1 MKKTEI
7 IKVKKMPIRI
17 FLFFIFILLADQ
29 ATSQISPKHEGALK
43 IENGIGIEVIKG
55 DFTNPPVQY
64 RMLQMSH
71 QPIMDGTLDSLKKY
85 GYGGVVS
92 NVGFGNY
99 LQSDKEWQLFDDY
112 QKRCTELGLGFWL
125 YDEKGYPSGKAGG
138 LTLQGHPE
146 YETIGITFSRTEGS
160 GKISHPIP
168 PGKRYFDD
176 PVYICAAPVTNGLY
190 DFTKM
195 IDLTK
200 GNKKGED
207 TLKWQTPDQQ
217 QWGILSFHLKRM
229 YEGTHIVT
237 NVSDTGRYIN
247 IIDREAIARFINLT
261 HEAYKSRMGDALP
274 KSVHA
279 VFTDEPSLMTSYL
292 KNEVTLLPAI
302 PWSRTFR
309 AEFEAK
315 YGYDIV
321 TSLPYLFEDG
331 GAETVYKRLDYWSFV
346 SGLIEENYYGQIQN
360 WCRAN
365 GPAASGHGLLEESL
379 YWHAVYEGNL
389 FRDLRRMD
397 LPGLDMLTSDPMG
410 LARSTQIPVPKF
422 VSSVTHMTG
431 KWENMSETSAHQ
443 QRAAKIPVSFAMRM
457 ATVGYQY
464 ALGLTR
470 VTSYYGYN
478 EFTDPERKIFN
489 DYIGRLGL
497 LLTQGKHQA
506 DIAVYYPI
514 QTMWGS
520 ITPTRKTTWEPPDPR
535 RTEPVPAKATR
546 NQGLYLTN
554 HIIPY
559 TPDLPDAQRV
569 DAAFGEVSRELL
581 ASQLDFDYMDDQAL
595 SEATLQNGKLLI
607 NGEAFS
613 CLVLPETTVIPLA
626 TYKKIAAF
634 VSAGGSLVVLGQLP
648 RLGLN
653 KLETTDVIL
662 LSDQLRKSKKVKMVV
677 MIPEIQEAVRKFVT
691 PDLKLDRPCRELF
704 YNHRN
709 YDQND
714 SYYLINLSD
723 QPVEREVTFRASGNI
738 ENWNPVNGQIHPV
751 TGISRGERTNM
762 KIRLKPFESTIL
774 LFSKMK

>member
-1 MKKTEI
+1 M
-7 IKVKKMPIRI
+7 RI
-17 FLFFIFILLADQ
+17 ALFFLFILSSTCL
-29 ATSQISPKHEGALK
+29 IGRNSPKQERRLK
-43 IENGIGIEVIKG
+43 SEKGIGIAVIKG
-55 DFTNPPVQY
+55 NFSNPPAQY

-71 QPIMDGTLDSLKKY
+71 QPKLDGTLDSLKKY

-99 LQSDKEWQLFDDY
+99 LQSDTEWQLFDDY

-146 YETIGITFSRTEGS
+146 YETIGITCSRTEGS
-160 GKISHPIP
+160 GKIAHSIP
-168 PGKRYFDD
+168 SGKRYFDD
-176 PVYICAAPVTNGLY
+176 PVFICAAPVSNGLY
-190 DFTKM
+190 DFSKM

-200 GNKKGED
+200 ANKNGAD
-207 TLKWQTPDQQ
+207 TIKWQAPDQQ
-217 QWGILSFHLKRM
+217 QWGILSFQFKKM

-261 HEAYKSRMGDALP
+261 HEAYKSRIGDALP

-309 AEFEAK
+309 EEFKAK

-321 TSLPYLFEDG
+321 SSLPYLFEYG
-331 GAETVYKRLDYWSFV
+331 GTKTVYKRLDYWSFV

-360 WCRAN
+360 WCHAN

-397 LPGLDMLTSDPMG
+397 LPGLDMLTSDPMA
-410 LARSTQIPVPKF
+410 LAHSSQIPVPKF

-443 QRAAKIPVSFAMRM
+443 QRAAKIPVSFAMRL
-457 ATVGYQY
+457 ATIGYQY

-489 DYIGRLGL
+489 DYIGRLGVT
-497 LLTQGKHQA
+497 LTYGKHKA
-506 DIAVYYPI
+506 DVAVYYPI

-535 RTEPVPAKATR
+535 RTEPVPAKTTK
-546 NQGLYLTN
+546 NQGLYLTS

-559 TPDLPDAQRV
+559 APDLPDAQRV

-581 ASQLDFDYMDDQAL
+581 ASQIDFDYMDDQAL
-595 SEATLQNGKLLI
+595 SEATLHNGKFRI
-607 NGEAFS
+607 KGEAFS
-613 CLVLPETTVIPLA
+613 CLVLPETKIIPLS
-626 TYKKIAAF
+626 TYKTISSFNA
-634 VSAGGSLVVLGQLP
+634 AGGSVVVLGSLPQL
-648 RLGLN
+648 GMN
-653 KLETTDVIL
+653 EEETKDVIRISAL
-662 LSDQLRKSKKVKMVV
+662 LGASKNVKIVAQ
-677 MIPEIQEAVRKFVT
+677 IPEIQNAVSAFVN
-691 PDLKLDRPCRELF
+691 PDLKLDIPCRELF
-704 YNHRN
+704 YNHRKDIN
-709 YDQND
+709 ADI
-714 SYYLINLSD
+714 YYLINLSD
-723 QPVEREVTFRASGNI
+723 QPVEREFTFRATGNL
-738 ENWNPVNGQIHPV
+738 ESWNPMNGGIHPV
-751 TGISRGERTNM
+751 KGVRKGESNILNIRM
-762 KIRLKPFESTIL
+762 EAYESKIFV
-774 LFSKMK
+774 FSKMR

>member
-1 MKKTEI
+1 MA
-7 IKVKKMPIRI
+7 IRI
-17 FLFFIFILLADQ
+17 VLFFIFILLANH
-29 ATSQISPKHEGALK
+29 ATSQISPNHKGALLSNK
-43 IENGIGIEVIKG
+43 GSGIAAIKG
-55 DFTNPPVQY
+55 DFSNPPVRY

-71 QPIMDGTLDSLKKY
+71 QPKLDGTLDSLKKY

-99 LQSDKEWQLFDDY
+99 LQSDKEWQLFEDY
-112 QKRCTELGLGFWL
+112 QKRCSELGLGFWL

-138 LTLQGHPE
+138 LTLKEHPE
-146 YETIGITFSRTEGS
+146 YETIGIICSRTEGI
-160 GKISHPIP
+160 GKITHPIP
-168 PGKRYFDD
+168 SGKRYFDN
-176 PVYICAAPVTNGLY
+176 PVFICAAPVTNGRY
-190 DFTKM
+190 DFSKM

-200 GNKKGED
+200 KNKKGED
-207 TLKWQTPDQQ
+207 TIEWQTPDQH
-217 QWGILSFHLKRM
+217 QWGILSFRLKRM

-247 IIDREAIARFINLT
+247 IIDREAIARFIYLT

-292 KNEVTLLPAI
+292 KNDDTLLPAI

-309 AEFEAK
+309 DEFKAK

-331 GAETVYKRLDYWSFV
+331 GEKTVYKRLDYWSFV
-346 SGLIEENYYGQIQN
+346 SSLIEENYYGQIQN
-360 WCRAN
+360 WCHAN

-379 YWHAVYEGNL
+379 YWHTVYEGNL

-397 LPGLDMLTSDPMG
+397 LPGLDMLTSDPMA
-410 LARSTQIPVPKF
+410 LAHSSQIPVPKF

-443 QRAAKIPVSFAMRM
+443 QRAAKIPVSFAMRLG
-457 ATVGYQY
+457 TIGYQY

-478 EFTDPERKIFN
+478 EFTDSERTIFN

-497 LLTQGKHQA
+497 TLTYGKHKA
-506 DIAVYYPI
+506 DVAVYYPI

-535 RTEPVPAKATR
+535 RTESVPAKTIR
-546 NQGLYLTN
+546 NQGLYLTT
-554 HIIPY
+554 HIISY
-559 TPDLPDAQRV
+559 APDLPDAQRV

-581 ASQLDFDYMDDQAL
+581 ANQIDFDYMDDQAL
-595 SEATLQNGKLLI
+595 SEATLQNGKLLM

-613 CLVLPETTVIPLA
+613 CLILPESKIIPLS
-626 TYKKIAAF
+626 TYKKIAGF
-634 VSAGGSLVVLGQLP
+634 ISAGGSVVVLGKLP
-648 RLGLN
+648 QVGLN
-653 KLETTDVIL
+653 EQETKSVLRI
-662 LSDQLRKSKKVKMVV
+662 SDQLSKSKKVKIIGA
-677 MIPEIQEAVRKFVT
+677 IPEIQNAVSVFVN
-691 PDLKLDRPCRELF
+691 PDLKLDIPCRELF

-709 YDQND
+709 DD
-714 SYYLINLSD
+714 KTAIYYLINLSD
-723 QPVEREVTFRASGNI
+723 QLVERTITFRATGNL
-738 ENWNPVNGQIHPV
+738 ESWNPLNGEISPLSV
-751 TGISRGERTNM
+751 TRKGSNTSL
-762 KIRLKPFESTIL
+762 KIQLEPFESKIMV
-774 LFSKMK
+774 FNN

>member
-1 MKKTEI
+1 M
-7 IKVKKMPIRI
+7 RI
-17 FLFFIFILLADQ
+17 FLFSIFILLANY
-29 ATSQISPKHEGALK
+29 AISQISPKHEGALK
-43 IENGIGIEVIKG
+43 IEKGIGIAVIKG
-55 DFTNPPVQY
+55 DFSNPPVQY

-71 QPIMDGTLDSLKKY
+71 QPTLDGTLDSLKKY

-92 NVGFGNY
+92 NVGFANY

-146 YETIGITFSRTEGS
+146 YETIGITCSRTEGN
-160 GKISHPIP
+160 GKIAHPTP
-168 PGKRYFDD
+168 SGKRYFDD
-176 PVYICAAPVTNGLY
+176 PLFICAAPVTNGLY
-190 DFTKM
+190 DFSKM
-195 IDLTK
+195 IDLTRE
-200 GNKKGED
+200 NKKGED
-207 TLKWQTPDQQ
+207 TIKWQAPDQQ

-247 IIDREAIARFINLT
+247 IIDREAIARFIGLT

-309 AEFEAK
+309 EEFKAK

-331 GAETVYKRLDYWSFV
+331 GTKTVYKRLDYWSFV

-360 WCRAN
+360 WCHAN

-397 LPGLDMLTSDPMG
+397 LPGLDMLTSDPMA
-410 LARSTQIPVPKF
+410 LARSSQIPVPKF

-443 QRAAKIPVSFAMRM
+443 QRAAKIPVSFPMRL
-457 ATVGYQY
+457 ATIGYQY

-470 VTSYYGYN
+470 VTSYYGYH
-478 EFTDPERKIFN
+478 EFTDRERKIFN

-497 LLTQGKHQA
+497 TLTYGKHKA
-506 DIAVYYPI
+506 DVAVYYPI
-514 QTMWGS
+514 QTMWGN

-535 RTEPVPAKATR
+535 RTEPVPAKTIR
-546 NQGLYLTN
+546 NPGLYLTS
-554 HIIPY
+554 HCITY
-559 TPDLPDAQRV
+559 APDLPDAQRV

-581 ASQLDFDYMDDQAL
+581 ASQIDFDYMDDQAL
-595 SEATLQNGKLLI
+595 SAATLQNGKFLI

-613 CLVLPETTVIPLA
+613 CLVLPETKIIPLS
-626 TYKKIAAF
+626 TYKTIAAF
-634 VSAGGSLVVLGQLP
+634 ISAGGSVVVLGNLP
-648 RLGLN
+648 QLGLN
-653 KLETTDVIL
+653 EEETKDVIGI
-662 LSDQLRKSKKVKMVV
+662 SAQLGTSKRVKVVRL
-677 MIPEIQEAVRKFVT
+677 IPEIQNAVSAFVH
-691 PDLKLDRPCRELF
+691 PDLKLDLPCRELF
-704 YNHRN
+704 CNHRKDEN
-709 YDQND
+709 SDI
-714 SYYLINLSD
+714 YYLINLSD
-723 QPVEREVTFRASGNI
+723 QPVERKITFNATGNL
-738 ENWNPVNGQIHPV
+738 ENWNPMNGEMHPV
-751 TGISRGERTNM
+751 KGVRNGESSILN
-762 KIRLKPFESTIL
+762 IRLEAYESKIVV
-774 LFSKMK
+774 FSKMR